1 MYKGNIL
8 ERIKFHE
15 LRSENKELTRMV
27 EVSVFAILEPI
38 RHKEQVFIVVRVA
51 RKLND
56 RSRVGESGEIV
67 EPVTSTSLFR
77 ASLEAEKIKDVYW
90 SRDLPLMLQK

>member
-27 EVSVFAILEPI
+27 EVSVFTVLEPV
-38 RHKEQVFIVVRVA
+38 RHKEKVFIVVRVA
-51 RKLND
+51 WVLDDGSKI
-56 RSRVGESGEIV
+56 GESGEKV
-67 EPVTSTSLFR
+67 
-77 ASLEAEKIKDVYW
+77 
-90 SRDLPLMLQK
+90 